1 VIARDRSSAR
11 RRNAHL
17 ALAVLACALA
27 GAALWWWRQD
37 LGLGVWPAALV
48 WLLLVSKVVAVS
60 LALRAQRD

>member
-1 VIARDRSSAR
+1 MIASDRSSAR
-11 RRNAHL
+11 RRAVHL
-17 ALAVLACALA
+17 AWLVLACAVA

-48 WLLLVSKVVAVS
+48 WLLLVSKLVAVS